1 MYNQETHLLALALF
15 DFVPVSFFLIGAYFL
30 AGISTRMCGV
40 RCGRLAMFGA
50 LLIFMGGFSKA
61 VWKLLHTIEAGNF
74 QLLSDL
80 QFILLAPG
88 FLALLVVVVFM
99 ARSERIEYRT
109 AILML
114 AIAPWKIPFLI
125 VMTLASMG
133 VQGILAHVS
142 FRRNAKPAAAGFVVA
157 FVCLVGMGAM
167 ASGEQTLAMQW
178 LEQSVNTVGQMGFMI
193 GAILLYRNINKS
205 QAHR

>member
-1 MYNQETHLLALALF
+1 MRMEDSYPLALALF
-15 DFVPVSFFLIGAYFL
+15 DFVPVTFFLIGASFL
-30 AGISTRMCGV
+30 ARIATWVCGD

-50 LLIFMGGFSKA
+50 LLIFLGGFSKA
-61 VWKLLHTIEAGNF
+61 IWKLLYTIEAGDF

-88 FLALLVVVVFM
+88 FLALLVAVIFI
-99 ARSERIEYRT
+99 AHSKKIEYRT
-109 AILML
+109 AVLML

-133 VQGILAHVS
+133 VQGILTHIS
-142 FRRNAKPAAAGFVVA
+142 FRRNAKLAASGFVVA

-167 ASGEQTLAMQW
+167 ASGEQTLARQW
-178 LEQSVNTVGQMGFMI
+178 LEQSVNTVGQMGFML
-193 GAILLYRNINKS
+193 GAILLYGNINKS
-205 QAHR
+205 HAYR